1 MRILLLTHYWAPETG
16 APQKRWR
23 WIARGLVGR
32 GHELA
37 VLAPPPHYPAG
48 RLFDAD
54 PRHAPGAA
62 CRDATGAMIHRTAFR
77 PYDAGLGGRGADQ
90 AVAAA
95 DALRLGLRRFSG
107 QWRPDVVVG
116 SVPGLPTLPAALA
129 LGRVLHRPVVAELR
143 DAWPDI
149 LGSASSWAGGENPG
163 LRRRAVAAMRGAVPP
178 VITRLERDA
187 DAVVTTTDSFAA
199 VLRGRGLGRV
209 VTVRNTSPSSTPSSA
224 PVPAAREDGALHVLY
239 LGTVGRAQGMVS
251 SVRAAALA
259 AQQGTPV
266 VLRIVGDGAEATAV
280 REEAARLGAPAQ
292 VLAPVPAEQV
302 GEQYAWA
309 DTVLV
314 SLQDWPAMSLTVPS
328 KLYEV
333 LATGRH
339 ISGAVAGEA
348 AAILR
353 ESGAGDVVAPQD
365 PPALAALWTELA
377 VDRAR
382 LAPTG
387 GRRWLEEHARE
398 EALVSRYES
407 LLTEVTGA

>member
-23 WIARGLVGR
+23 WLASGLVER

-37 VLAPPPHYPAG
+37 VLAPPPHYPSG
-48 RLFDAD
+48 RLLDAD
-54 PRHAPGAA
+54 PRHGPGAA

-95 DALRLGLRRFSG
+95 DSLRLGLRRFTGSR
-107 QWRPDVVVG
+107 RPDVVVG

-129 LGRVLHRPVVAELR
+129 LGRALHRPVVAELR

-149 LGSASSWAGGENPG
+149 LDSASSWAGGDGPG
-163 LRRRAVAAMRGAVPP
+163 LRRRVAKAMRGALPP

-187 DAVVTTTDSFAA
+187 DAVVTTTESFAA
-199 VLRGRGLGRV
+199 VLRERGLGRV
-209 VTVRNTSPSSTPSSA
+209 VTVRNTSPTLAVPPP
-224 PVPAAREDGALHVLY
+224 PVPASREDGALHVLY
-239 LGTVGRAQGMVS
+239 LGTVGRAQGMVGA
-251 SVRAAALA
+251 VRAAALA
-259 AQQGTPV
+259 ARRGAPV
-266 VLRIVGDGAEATAV
+266 VLRIVGEGAQVAAV
-280 REEAARLGAPAQ
+280 REEAVRLNAPVQVLTPIPAQ
-292 VLAPVPAEQV
+292 RV
-302 GEQYAWA
+302 GEQYTWA

-314 SLQDWPAMSLTVPS
+314 SLQDWPAMSLTIPS

-333 LATGRH
+333 MATGRH

-353 ESGAGDVVAPQD
+353 ASGAGDVVSPQD
-365 PPALAALWTELA
+365 PQALAGLWAGLA
-377 VDRAR
+377 ADRSR
-382 LAPTG
+382 LSATG
-387 GRRWLEEHARE
+387 GAGWLETHADQ
-398 EALVSRYES
+398 ASLVSRYES
-407 LLTEVTGA
+407 LLEEVADV